1 MFVVYL
7 YNLSDKET
15 INKMIDIAFLHY
27 NKTKAD
33 QITYT
38 IENLLPLQCKSV
50 EIEVDKKVINAYDY
64 TINLS

>member
-1 MFVVYL
+1 
-7 YNLSDKET
+7 
-15 INKMIDIAFLHY
+15 MIDIAFLHY